1 MHFLETLLMDIMKS
15 EIIVPKYLNTL
26 ILPYWWA
33 DQLASTLLVSGWS
46 IHHDTQVA
54 HSVVWVFYGEISDM
68 YHQCRIKL
76 SVLEICVMSCC
87 PETWWSVYF

>member
-33 DQLASTLLVSGWS
+33 DQLASTLLVGVGPSS
-46 IHHDTQVA
+46 ITIHRLLIA
-54 HSVVWVFYGEISDM
+54 
-68 YHQCRIKL
+68 
-76 SVLEICVMSCC
+76 
-87 PETWWSVYF
+87 